1 MSKVVNQSFA
11 STKWGPPAVDVVDDA
26 GVMLFPAAAGFELA
40 PAAVAALGLVEL
52 RERLGR
58 FGFTKPTVWTLS
70 RVPRRSS
77 S

>member
-40 PAAVAALGLVEL
+40 PAAVAALLGLVEL

-58 FGFTKPTVWTLS
+58 FGFIH
-70 RVPRRSS
+70 
-77 S
+77 